1 MALDRPDFLERKA
14 SEWMNE
20 IRWMKKSLWLKQLAD
35 LLNWES
41 QACQHAP
48 YLCSRLPGS
57 LRDVIGIGLSK
68 WPISR
73 CMYSWSAFLIVP
85 FPGIDWE
92 GIDFPTERGRQQ
104 SPGDRRAIPKRSG
117 QRRHSLI
124 TDLDPSPVLM
134 GMTGTAFMP
143 KPRNWTNYFKGWHPG
158 LIKDQLGRLGRNL
171 LTRSSDNQEHYFYK
185 MILAIF
191 LTIGALTSVSTRPRP
206 NKARKSRIAWME
218 RTKRKGQ
225 PNESANSRGQYLY
238 YI

>member
-1 MALDRPDFLERKA
+1 
-14 SEWMNE
+14 
-20 IRWMKKSLWLKQLAD
+20 
-35 LLNWES
+35 
-41 QACQHAP
+41 
-48 YLCSRLPGS
+48 
-57 LRDVIGIGLSK
+57 
-68 WPISR
+68 
-73 CMYSWSAFLIVP
+73 MYSWSAFLIVP